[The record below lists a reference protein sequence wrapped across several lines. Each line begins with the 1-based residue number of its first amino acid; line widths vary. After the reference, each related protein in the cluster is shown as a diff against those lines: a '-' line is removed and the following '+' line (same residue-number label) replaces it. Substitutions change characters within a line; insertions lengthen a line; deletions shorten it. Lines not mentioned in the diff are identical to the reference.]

1 MQEEDSIIL
10 WLTLIL
16 LVSLIL
22 GTVTFPSVS
31 PVLQFTLFFFSLSL
45 FRNRNVSENGSKNIA
60 LLLIWIRLVSSSSL
74 VEKVDVRYGVYSG
87 LISQ

>member
-60 LLLIWIRLVSSSSL
+60 LLLIWIRLW
-74 VEKVDVRYGVYSG
+74 
-87 LISQ
+87 